1 MNDQDRSASASA
13 RASWRPSGRCPI
25 FVCDIASF
33 GDPERHDRIQRH
45 LRQGLYACLE
55 NGFDAV
61 RLPLARCYKEDRG
74 DGAIVV
80 VPPET
85 DLVLLISDLPDRL
98 RRELRR
104 RNELANELARIR
116 LRTSVHVGEVCYDGS
131 GIVGT
136 AVNHVNRLIDAP
148 MFKEALGRSTA
159 DLALIFSLEVYEAV
173 VRFGDGLIDPLDYQ
187 PVDVAVKETRTV
199 AWMRVFG
206 TTLPDNGLGSGSGQG
221 PASSVL
227 DARPPEPSPK
237 PFSGSPQRA
246 SQPASAGAGPVA
258 SAGAGPV
265 ASVGSSPVASHQAWA
280 PAAPPGAEITERPD
294 AGMARTADGT
304 GRAGGGDRPAAP
316 VPAGGGSLSPGG
328 DIADPRTGPRRGA
341 VAGVSGVQGTA
352 GFEGRECDG
361 AALTPDR
368 IPVRAL
374 FEIVERLVAVP
385 IMAGSEGRG
394 QIVGMLRAE
403 IATRVPRSP
412 QANLDAHAILMT
424 CLSYPGGL
432 QELLAVVRAFAGDS
446 HQVVE
451 LERAVA
457 RFLVL

>member
-1 MNDQDRSASASA
+1 
-13 RASWRPSGRCPI
+13 
-25 FVCDIASF
+25 
-33 GDPERHDRIQRH
+33 
-45 LRQGLYACLE
+45 LYACLE

-61 RLPLARCYKEDRG
+61 SLPLARCYQEDRG

-159 DLALIFSLEVYEAV
+159 DLALIFSLEVYDAV
-173 VRFGDGLIDPLDYQ
+173 VRFGDGLIDPADYQ

-206 TTLPDNGLGSGSGQG
+206 TTLPDSGRQSAPGSG
-221 PASSVL
+221 PAPSPP
-227 DARPPEPSPK
+227 DARSPEPFPE
-237 PFSGSPQRA
+237 PFPDSPQPA
-246 SQPASAGAGPVA
+246 SQPAAQGLVAAPAAAGPADWAGSSPAA
-258 SAGAGPV
+258 SA
-265 ASVGSSPVASHQAWA
+265 SSSPVAPPQARV
-280 PAAPPGAEITERPD
+280 PAAHPGAEIAERPG
-294 AGMARTADGT
+294 AGMARTADGAE
-304 GRAGGGDRPAAP
+304 GAAGSDRSPAP
-316 VPAGGGSLSPGG
+316 VHAGDGSLNLGGNITEPSVSPS
-328 DIADPRTGPRRGA
+328 ASPSASRGA
-341 VAGVSGVQGTA
+341 VAGMSGVRGTA
-352 GFEGRECDG
+352 GFEGRESGG

-368 IPVRAL
+368 IPVSAL

-432 QELLAVVRAFAGDS
+432 QELLTVVRAFAGDS
-446 HQVVE
+446 HQVVA
-451 LERAVA
+451 LEQAVA